1 MNSIKSIR
9 SNVSLNCSSQAEV
22 TPIRFACEVIIELL
36 PYAKEMRK
44 ADDADDFYALIEVVN
59 GVNKTIKGHSYS
71 KDALI
76 ELISSWFLSEYT
88 IYELKELVKESVFC
102 QFPSDLDG
110 HMIFKS
116 KSQHPPKL
124 RNDFG
129 DEKFLEDE
137 VETAGPVRKES
148 QAASMK
154 KEPKPSLTD
163 KEQAITLAIHKFL
176 TTYKTLGER
185 RVARGDKHFINL
197 WNPNDTCF
205 PRYAWQWNFSKDE
218 YTEIKGLMAK
228 HATIL
233 KDIAERNRVCCK
245 LIQLYVSEWY
255 KREFNGN
262 DKKEKALSAISS
274 NISAQQIC
282 NGIGIDEY
290 SVYKSANNQK
300 EWLETIYVDGGLP
313 LFYLQIKESGL
324 KTAIIEILEQGSTDL
339 GKLCKNQVINQSY
352 YAHDLGRN
360 RASIYEFVE
369 EVIKGD
375 DFIIDGFEQFND
387 IVKEAK
393 RKLQPKFHF
402 ICNLYQ
408 EGQVWYRS
416 FNLVLRRSNGYET
429 TNYLEYYRLEDWIQ
443 DPNFDV
449 KKSPWCDIC
458 VYTRSSGEKPALFL
472 KATNNFKG
480 YYFIP
485 DNNMETLVNLN
496 GDDAIDSVKV
506 LFCGMDVP
514 VELKAGKSVKDP
526 NGDYVI
532 EEFSRVQLD
541 EIQPNFWGPHKEKSG
556 LRSCVFYSDSE
567 DDPYEINESSIYH
580 DTEIEIYGGLGM
592 HMIDIIGILKF
603 TDGMEFHS
611 TTKFTIAP
619 KEESC
624 KSIFFS
630 NGDKFRLTAHDGGS
644 SDVTLLVV
652 KKESP
657 ADSYTLFLYGT
668 ECTEFQ
674 VEGFDLS
681 KTRPYVTTLFLSN
694 DVTSYELGKAVIIP
708 GDKPP
713 FNKNT
718 SHHEIVIHCTA
729 DGNDDKI
736 TLQNTVADT
745 LPYQLQLEDG
755 GSVQLQFC
763 PPYRTF
769 DIIRNNPKTL
779 LNTFEYK
786 DKTDTFSSTIEKEA
800 KADNGLIYF
809 SKPSREF
816 SRYFYIRQ
824 RTLVRT
830 INHGIRGFLKKDMVA
845 TGNIREIRFL
855 VDPEFELC
863 GSVKTTPLTC
873 EKDGT
878 GFFRLT
884 EDAINL
890 LMKGSNIKKPIRQSQ
905 GKHLQMFTDISIKGL
920 NITLTQIK

>member
-1 MNSIKSIR
+1 MFSIKRER
-9 SNVSLNCSSQAEV
+9 SKVSLNCSAKEIVSPTDFV
-22 TPIRFACEVIIELL
+22 CEVVIELL
-36 PYAKEMRK
+36 PYVKTIKK
-44 ADDADDFYALIEVVN
+44 AEDANAFCPLIELINDVA
-59 GVNKTIKGHSYS
+59 KQIKGHSYS
-71 KDALI
+71 KAALI
-76 ELISSWFLSEYT
+76 ELINSTYLSNYSVNDLKKLV
-88 IYELKELVKESVFC
+88 YESAFY
-102 QFPSDLDG
+102 QFPNDINE

-116 KSQHPPKL
+116 KSQNPPKL
-124 RNDFG
+124 RDDFG
-129 DEKFLEDE
+129 NENFLKEE
-137 VETAGPVRKES
+137 IKTEGPVREES
-148 QAASMK
+148 PAAVIK
-154 KEPKPSLTD
+154 KEPKTCLKNKGQGIEP
-163 KEQAITLAIHKFL
+163 AIHEFL
-176 TTYKTLGER
+176 TTYKTLGEL
-185 RVARGDKHFINL
+185 RVAREDKHFVNL
-197 WNPNDTCF
+197 WNANDTCF
-205 PRYAWQWNFSKDE
+205 PQYAWQWNFSKDE
-218 YTEIKGLMAK
+218 YTAIKGLMSK
-228 HATIL
+228 YATIL
-233 KDIAERNRVCCK
+233 KDIAEKNRVCCK

-313 LFYLQIKESGL
+313 LFYLKTKPSGL
-324 KTAIIEILEQGSTDL
+324 QKAIIEILEQGSADL
-339 GKLCKNQVINQSY
+339 GKLCKNQVISQSY
-352 YAHDLGRN
+352 YAHDLGRS
-360 RASIYEFVE
+360 RASINDFVE

-375 DFIIDGFEQFND
+375 DFIVDGFEQFNN

-393 RKLQPKFHF
+393 KKLKPKFHF

-408 EGQVWYRS
+408 EGQIWYRS

-443 DPNFDV
+443 NPDFDV
-449 KKSPWCDIC
+449 RESPWCDIC
-458 VYTRSSGEKPALFL
+458 VYTKSSGEKPALFL

-480 YYFIP
+480 HYFIP
-485 DNNMETLVNLN
+485 DNHMETLVCLD

-506 LFCGMDVP
+506 LFCGMADP

-532 EEFSRVQLD
+532 EEFNRVQLD

-567 DDPYEINESSIYH
+567 DNPYEIDESSIYH

-592 HMIDIIGILKF
+592 HMIDIIGTLKF

-630 NGDKFRLTAHDGGS
+630 NGDKFRLTAHDGGT

-674 VEGFDLS
+674 VGGFDPS

-755 GSVQLQFC
+755 SSVQLQFC

-786 DKTDTFSSTIEKEA
+786 DNTDTFISTIEKEA
-800 KADNGLIYF
+800 KSDNGIIYF

-824 RTLVRT
+824 RALVKT
-830 INHGIRGFLKKDMVA
+830 INHSIRGFLKKDLVK
-845 TGNIREIRFL
+845 TGNIQEIRFL

-878 GFFRLT
+878 GFYRLT
-884 EDAINL
+884 EDAISL
-890 LMKGSNIKKPIRQSQ
+890 LMKGSNIKKPIRQIQ
-905 GKHLQMFTDISIKGL
+905 GKHLQVFTNISIKGHK
-920 NITLTQIK
+920 ITLTQIK